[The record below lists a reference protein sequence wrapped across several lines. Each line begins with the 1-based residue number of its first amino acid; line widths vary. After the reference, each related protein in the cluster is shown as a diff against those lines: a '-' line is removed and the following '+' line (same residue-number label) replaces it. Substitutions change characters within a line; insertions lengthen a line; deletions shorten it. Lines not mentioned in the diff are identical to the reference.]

1 LLGYAAFQYRDKP
14 MPADLKTAKA
24 LGAESGNGHGC
35 DGQNSRGLGKRSRE
49 FDEICEANE
58 KHTARRTRGTL
69 ACAAAHANAR
79 AKAARAADLAAWA
92 AAAATEADAAATEAD
107 EVRRQWLKEARTL
120 VRNFADE
127 NKKLLQEKES
137 LASESSGFREKLEHL
152 EDGLKEDDAYL
163 RSLRKKIKN
172 DHDEHERILRG
183 KDDEIARLKP
193 HPCDRAAE
201 AFRHPPSR
209 ERAARGAGP
218 RARRG
223 DGESACRGRAHRD
236 GPTDGPA
243 GRRERGAAA
252 ASAQRRAG
260 ASGGASVGAAA
271 SVGSMQ
277 QPQPGAP
284 RPYVWVKLES

>member
-1 LLGYAAFQYRDKP
+1 

-223 DGESACRGRAHRD
+223 DGESACRGRAHR
-236 GPTDGPA
+236 GRPHRWARRAQGAGCRRSIRAAPRWCF
-243 GRRERGAAA
+243 GRRLGRCCSVGRVHAAA
-252 ASAQRRAG
+252 AARGAQAVCLGETRILTG
-260 ASGGASVGAAA
+260 
-271 SVGSMQ
+271 
-277 QPQPGAP
+277 
-284 RPYVWVKLES
+284 ESQFESD

>member
-1 LLGYAAFQYRDKP
+1 

-35 DGQNSRGLGKRSRE
+35 DGQNSRGLGKRS
-49 FDEICEANE
+49 FDEMCETND
-58 KHTARRTRGTL
+58 R
-69 ACAAAHANAR
+69 AHER
-79 AKAARAADLAAWA
+79 ARAAASAAVD
-92 AAAATEADAAATEAD
+92 EAY
-107 EVRRQWLKEARTL
+107 EVSRQCMQEARTL
-120 VRNFADE
+120 HNENINTAREHARNLREENSKLTQILRNFADE